1 MKYLLAT
8 IAVLVGTALAADCW
22 DAQNSDVKINKDF
35 MDILPQAMFYGR
47 SEWMDLNAGASCD
60 FYTYGDVFFRS
71 YSTSGISATKTEF
84 KLNAN
89 GACTNTNAQSTF
101 QSLSWAPASS
111 FSAEPLVC
119 GYYVKVTN
127 SGAKGMFMTVRS
139 GAMAAMSA
147 GLAAAMIIFN

>member
-8 IAVLVGTALAADCW
+8 IAVLIGTTLAADCW
-22 DAQNSDVKINKDF
+22 DAQNADVKINKDF

-60 FYTYGDVFFRS
+60 FYTYGDVFFRT
-71 YSTSGISATKTEF
+71 YDTGVSATKTVF
-84 KLNAN
+84 KLNGA
-89 GACTNTNAQSTF
+89 GACANTNAQSTF
-101 QSLSWAPASS
+101 KSLTWAPASS

-119 GYYVKVTN
+119 GYYIKVTN
-127 SGAKGMFMTVRS
+127 SAAKGMFMTVRS